1 MRTAVPA
8 HDVLHLHQRIEHR
21 LGPGR
26 ATADVDI
33 DGQDAID
40 ALLENCIRQYRSK
53 GMTYRETRNR
63 MLSVIDDM
71 ERKSRE
77 AEEEKRDY
85 GIS

>member
-1 MRTAVPA
+1 
-8 HDVLHLHQRIEHR
+8 
-21 LGPGR
+21 
-26 ATADVDI
+26 
-33 DGQDAID
+33 
-40 ALLENCIRQYRSK
+40 
-53 GMTYRETRNR
+53 MTYRETRDR